1 MLRLAESE
9 RQEISAAYDEAEEA
23 LAAAGEAMT
32 KLMSVLQKTAAC
44 VSMERVRQL
53 EKASTTGGA
62 KIFEVRCQRYYIQD
76 RMKFNRVL
84 E

>member
-32 KLMSVLQKTAAC
+32 KLMSVLQKI
-44 VSMERVRQL
+44 MERVRQL